1 MMGKRPDTRT
11 IQSILYSQ
19 LCGFDVSESALR
31 LAALSLYITAIE
43 LNGTPRPPKSLRFP
57 KPLQDVVLHNL
68 RRSEEQENK
77 GFVLGSLRLDLPKDF
92 NGRFDMVIGNPPW
105 RGLEGDDEETRKEV
119 KAHNTVFTNL
129 TRQILKDRGLEGIAQ
144 TYHNPDNNPDLPF
157 LWRATQWAKPGG
169 IIAMALPG
177 RYSLKQTLP
186 GTKAFNAILEGIEI
200 TGILNGSNLSD
211 SEVWPGMSQPFML
224 FFARN
229 RVPPANH
236 HFYFVTPHFERL
248 LNDKGRIRIDYQS
261 AQPVA
266 ASGAVKD
273 SWLLKTLAVG
283 TSLDV
288 ELVRKLEEL
297 KWPTVKSY
305 WEQAGLYSGQGYN
318 RSPKRAQS
326 DASFMYELPDFIPP
340 ATWSSSRLMLRR
352 YVNSGTPLPTGHGS
366 LSCMLRHC

>member
-1 MMGKRPDTRT
+1 MAFRKLVAARWEHEDKRPDTRT
-11 IQSILYSQ
+11 IQSILYNQ

-68 RRSEEQENK
+68 RRPEEQAKK
-77 GFVLGSLRLDLPKDF
+77 GFVLGSLRLDLSKDF

-105 RGLEGDDEETRKEV
+105 GRLKGDDEETRKEA
-119 KAHNTVFTNL
+119 KAHNAAFTDLTV
-129 TRQILKDRGLEGIAQ
+129 QILRDRGLEDIAQ
-144 TYHNPDNNPDLPF
+144 KYHNPDNNPDLSF

-177 RYSLKQTLP
+177 RIFLKQTPP

-229 RVPPANH
+229 RCAPPTTI
-236 HFYFVTPHFERL
+236 FILLRL
-248 LNDKGRIRIDYQS
+248 I
-261 AQPVA
+261 
-266 ASGAVKD
+266 
-273 SWLLKTLAVG
+273 LKH
-283 TSLDV
+283 S
-288 ELVRKLEEL
+288 
-297 KWPTVKSY
+297 
-305 WEQAGLYSGQGYN
+305 
-318 RSPKRAQS
+318 
-326 DASFMYELPDFIPP
+326 
-340 ATWSSSRLMLRR
+340 
-352 YVNSGTPLPTGHGS
+352 
-366 LSCMLRHC
+366 